1 MKKVSIT
8 EQGWSLMKKLLI
20 AAVLVGTTTIA
31 QAQFTG
37 ESAAELNP
45 AVTFVS
51 PFVTSTVADVRQ
63 MADDTY
69 VTVEGNIIQQQGRD
83 HEKYLFKDATGEIIV
98 EIDRKVWR
106 GQPITPDVKVK
117 ILGELDQSRN
127 PERVKIE
134 AVYLEVL

>member
-1 MKKVSIT
+1 MIK
-8 EQGWSLMKKLLI
+8 QGWSLMKKLLI
-20 AAVLVGTTTIA
+20 ATMLVGTITVA

-37 ESAAELNP
+37 EKMTESTP
-45 AVTFVS
+45 AITFVS

-69 VTVEGNIIQQQGRD
+69 VTVEGNIIEQQGKD

-106 GQPITPDVKVK
+106 DQPITPDVKVK
-117 ILGELDQSRN
+117 ILGELDQNRN

-134 AVYLEVL
+134 AVYLEVIQ

>member
-1 MKKVSIT
+1 
-8 EQGWSLMKKLLI
+8 MKKLLI
-20 AAVLVGTTTIA
+20 ATMLVGTITVA

-37 ESAAELNP
+37 EKMTESTP
-45 AVTFVS
+45 AITFVS

-69 VTVEGNIIQQQGRD
+69 VTVEGNIIQQQGKD

-106 GQPITPDVKVK
+106 DQPITPDVKVK
-117 ILGELDQSRN
+117 ILGELDQNRN

-134 AVYLEVL
+134 AVYLEVIQ

>member
-1 MKKVSIT
+1 MIK
-8 EQGWSLMKKLLI
+8 QGWSLMKKLLI
-20 AAVLVGTTTIA
+20 ATMLVGTITVA

-37 ESAAELNP
+37 EKMTESTP
-45 AVTFVS
+45 AITFVS

-69 VTVEGNIIQQQGRD
+69 VTVEGNIIEQQGKD

>member
-1 MKKVSIT
+1 
-8 EQGWSLMKKLLI
+8 MKKLLI
-20 AAVLVGTTTIA
+20 ATMLVGTITVA

-37 ESAAELNP
+37 EKMTESTP
-45 AVTFVS
+45 AITFVS

-69 VTVEGNIIQQQGRD
+69 VTVEGNIIEQQGKD

-106 GQPITPDVKVK
+106 DQPITPDVKVK
-117 ILGELDQSRN
+117 ILGELDQNRN

-134 AVYLEVL
+134 AVYLEVIQ

>member
-1 MKKVSIT
+1 MIK
-8 EQGWSLMKKLLI
+8 QGWSLMKKLLI
-20 AAVLVGTTTIA
+20 ATMLVGTITVA

-37 ESAAELNP
+37 EKMTESTP
-45 AVTFVS
+45 AITFVS

-69 VTVEGNIIQQQGRD
+69 VTVEGNIIQQQGKD

-106 GQPITPDVKVK
+106 DQPITPDVKVK
-117 ILGELDQSRN
+117 ILGELDQNRN

-134 AVYLEVL
+134 AVYLEVIQ

>member
-1 MKKVSIT
+1 
-8 EQGWSLMKKLLI
+8 MKKLLI
-20 AAVLVGTTTIA
+20 ATMLVRTITVA

-37 ESAAELNP
+37 EKMTESTP
-45 AVTFVS
+45 AITFVS

-69 VTVEGNIIQQQGRD
+69 VTVEGNIIQQQGKD

-106 GQPITPDVKVK
+106 DQPITPDVKVK
-117 ILGELDQSRN
+117 ILGELDQNRN

-134 AVYLEVL
+134 AVYLEVIQ